1 MYPFLKKISTK
12 KKTVAFVL
20 SLMLLMTILEPQPV
34 QAEDGPLIEKI
45 TPGQV
50 SSAGGTAIEI
60 EGTGLGS
67 TTLVTI
73 GDRSAEI
80 VSVES
85 DQVKVVAPYGDI
97 GSTTLKL
104 VRSDGKSAE
113 ATITYRESNPEIS
126 NVEPGYGPVRGG
138 TEVTIEGKELDY
150 RTYEDGSYG
159 IHVLFGG
166 EPATVLQVEEERE
179 ESKVKVRLRV
189 RLPEGSVGE
198 AKVTVINPDK
208 KQAVWSSEFSYYVSP
223 YMESITPNL
232 GPTGGGTLVE
242 IRGEHLGSTKKLF
255 FGGKEPLVST
265 DKPKEDLA
273 NGEYCI
279 PDGNTIYVRT
289 PGGQWEV
296 DVKIES
302 EPEAGKI
309 IPSVMKAGFQ
319 YRDDYLTPTVERVE
333 PNAGSIAGG
342 YEVTIKGQDF
352 ISGAEVYVGQIKAD
366 VLIVRGTEI
375 EIKMPPAPNSQDG
388 WYPVT
393 VKNPSPHGEFTYPY
407 GFLYQKEEKQL
418 ILNDV
423 SPSEGPMGETT
434 KVVLHGLNFQQDAE
448 VNVYF
453 GSENRKGTDA
463 KRLSPMEIEVLAP
476 IFLSDELE
484 VPVTVILEVIK
495 TEKKAENN
503 EEESITVVELA
514 ELRGGFTYYQPVPV
528 PEFVTTVQG
537 KEILPIHN
545 PETENNEGPVAGG
558 VPVEIYARKLRSNFK
573 VYFGSEISVEG
584 LAQVDKVEIL
594 EGEEGV
600 SKVTVVLPEAPEG
613 KEGAARVWLVNPS
626 AKEGRKPGIAYR
638 EYGFVYRGNNMEL
651 SSIRPTEGLI
661 SGGDVIEIVGT
672 NIAWTDHVNKK
683 QLLLDKI
690 DIYFEDNQGR
700 AVVTDGKNIEV
711 RPSGEEILRFILPQ
725 STPGYKNVTVKNPF
739 GERTL
744 QRAFEYKPIPGEVSI
759 EEVSSLVGTTKGG
772 TELVIKGEG
781 FEEGDTVLIG
791 NRPVQNL
798 KVTLEQLGEP
808 NGEEGLKYRTVI
820 TCTVPANEPG
830 AYPIR
835 VIKKSGGNED
845 TYHYRYIYVSAP
857 EITSLSPS
865 SGTADGGTWV
875 VVKGKGFLS
884 REQVEKYI
892 DEENEK
898 IEQENEKR
906 QHEDSIPKYEVS
918 DLAVS
923 LWYKDGKTLTEIEA
937 EEVEFI
943 SATEI
948 AFKTP
953 WMPEKDRE
961 TSVHVEAIN
970 PDAVLA
976 SEAVT
981 WGRAYKEDGF
991 TYKVPQLS
999 RPVIDEIEPDKG
1011 PLSGGTKVLLK
1022 GTNFREDTT
1031 VYFKWKQAAQVARK
1045 GYDQMEV
1052 VTPPAPADWVGE
1064 EIDVVAVNTI
1074 DGGQSDAIPF
1084 HYVYPRTRPEFR
1096 SIVPNQGSVD
1106 GGTLVTIRGYDFGN
1120 IEEVE
1125 SDEPEDEDGNGNGI
1139 ETNETKDE
1147 DGNGTDEETKTKLVP
1162 PTVYFGNEKVAADDV
1177 ELNPERTILRV
1188 KTPPHVPGTVD
1199 VRIMNPDSATVT
1211 ANNAYTYRYVT
1222 TEPRIQSVEPKQG
1235 RASGGTP
1242 VVIAGSGFS
1251 TGAKVYFNDQAARVD
1266 TAKSSE
1272 TTLFV
1277 YSPPGKVGEKADITV
1292 LNPDGASDTVTEAF
1306 SYIRDPQ
1313 LQPRITQV
1321 IPNKGPVTGGILV
1334 DIWGVNLKH
1343 KPDHQLTVLLGH
1355 QPVSI
1360 VDWSPD
1366 PDQDKASQGYMQSIQ
1381 IEVPPAE
1388 KPGPVDVSVIN
1399 ADGGVFTV
1407 PGGFTYTEVTEPI
1420 EIDSIVPSKGPYLV
1434 TIPAQ
1439 INGSGFLSGAKVFL
1453 GGQEIAGCE
1462 VINQGTAV
1470 TLTIPAAPKREED
1483 LSLDVVVMNPNGA
1496 TARLKDGFT
1505 YVAEP
1510 KSKPSI
1516 EQMVPNSGRTSGG
1529 TPVVVHGQG
1538 FADRISAGGPQEAPA
1553 LFFGDRL
1560 AAKTTFLSVEQ
1571 LAAITPPGPVG
1582 PVNVTVI
1589 NPDGA
1594 MAKLISGFIYEDKPG
1609 PVITSIN
1616 PTHGPSAGGTNVVIA
1631 GSQFDLGIEVLF
1643 GAAPVRSVQ
1652 RKSDTELV
1660 VVTPEGDL
1668 GAVDVTVTNPDG
1680 SSYTLPDAFT
1690 YVGPPKP
1697 PEGLEARAVSAN
1709 SIELRWLPAIGAA
1722 SYEIYA
1728 GESRSDQYFLAS
1740 ASGKTYGVAEPKADE
1755 PMVLYYYAQ
1764 DLEPDTRYYFSVR
1777 AVNKDGV
1784 SDQTWTASARTLKR
1798 SYTEPEFV
1806 PAATDFTIAGGG
1818 ASGAVIIIPP
1828 AVLKN
1833 SRIRLDLMKPEHEN
1847 TRSFTIVVPAAEAD
1861 RDSTI
1866 YLAAPKLK
1874 LELPIRA
1881 VNSVEVRSL
1890 SQREREQASIY
1901 VTVEEAWGSEAT
1913 GLLRRLPAGRVVATP
1928 IYRLSAR
1935 LSSGG
1940 REKELAWLNE
1950 RVTLTTS
1957 FDFAQASWQQP
1968 TLYYFD
1974 PTRDSWTA
1982 AGYFTTWSADAVL
1995 DRPGFWVVLSQ
2006 PM

>member
-34 QAEDGPLIEKI
+34 QAEGDKATITEAYRLDSESEDKDRTVPTFGGCYVVVEGEHFKAGLELLIGNKPAQNIRVDSSQRI
-45 TPGQV
+45 TAIAPRDDTIGGKEITVINPHEQPASLP
-50 SSAGGTAIEI
+50 SSANTTLQYRKSKPEITSIDPNYGSTAGGTRVTIRGKEFDNWDTHVEMGQGFAEVTSVSDDHTTLVI
-60 EGTGLGS
+60 GTPKGNVGHSNITITNPDGS
-67 TTLVTI
+67 TTTRKEGFEYIITPTI
-73 GDRSAEI
+73 SHI
-80 VSVES
+80 M
-85 DQVKVVAPYGDI
+85 P
-97 GSTTLKL
+97 TF
-104 VRSDGKSAE
+104 
-113 ATITYRESNPEIS
+113 
-126 NVEPGYGPVRGG
+126 GPTSGG
-138 TEVTIEGKELDY
+138 TEVTIRGTNFPQNVGVRIAGQDADIIEGHTDTVVIIMTPEGPFGPVDVEVYDKDNPQKSVT
-150 RTYEDGSYG
+150 RSNGFTYKQETSAPTIADIVPNVGD
-159 IHVLFGG
+159 VKGG
-166 EPATVLQVEEERE
+166 EEIVITGSDFLDGDENNPIRVLIDGRDCARVDVDSANRIRAITPAGQAGWRPVE
-179 ESKVKVRLRV
+179 
-189 RLPEGSVGE
+189 
-198 AKVTVINPDK
+198 VINPDGGKVRINYGFQYKIPDKLLLITGVTPNRGPVDEK
-208 KQAVWSSEFSYYVSP
+208 KRVVISGANFLDSGEEPGDVDVEVSFGGRPGGKPVVVVDGEGHQTINVTTPLGGALGPQTVQVLITREVTNEDGSLIIITESAELPNGYTYEPPKKTLVVNKVVNPETETAEGPLDGGVVVYIYGYHFEARQELLPEVCFGENEAVVLEVDIVKDP
-223 YMESITPNL
+223 DDEEESIPLMYIKAAIPPAKAPGMVSVRVVNPPLEGEETRSEGVLEKGFNYRGNLLHLEAVTPAY
-232 GPTGGGTLVE
+232 GPIGGGTLIE
-242 IRGEHLGSTKKLF
+242 ITGKNFDWSQNKRIREEKTK
-255 FGGKEPLVST
+255 
-265 DKPKEDLA
+265 
-273 NGEYCI
+273 
-279 PDGNTIYVRT
+279 
-289 PGGQWEV
+289 
-296 DVKIES
+296 
-302 EPEAGKI
+302 
-309 IPSVMKAGFQ
+309 
-319 YRDDYLTPTVERVE
+319 
-333 PNAGSIAGG
+333 
-342 YEVTIKGQDF
+342 
-352 ISGAEVYVGQIKAD
+352 VYVGQETAEI
-366 VLIVRGTEI
+366 RSI
-375 EIKMPPAPNSQDG
+375 EI
-388 WYPVT
+388 
-393 VKNPSPHGEFTYPY
+393 
-407 GFLYQKEEKQL
+407 
-418 ILNDV
+418 
-423 SPSEGPMGETT
+423 
-434 KVVLHGLNFQQDAE
+434 
-448 VNVYF
+448 
-453 GSENRKGTDA
+453 
-463 KRLSPMEIEVLAP
+463 
-476 IFLSDELE
+476 
-484 VPVTVILEVIK
+484 
-495 TEKKAENN
+495 
-503 EEESITVVELA
+503 
-514 ELRGGFTYYQPVPV
+514 
-528 PEFVTTVQG
+528 
-537 KEILPIHN
+537 
-545 PETENNEGPVAGG
+545 
-558 VPVEIYARKLRSNFK
+558 
-573 VYFGSEISVEG
+573 
-584 LAQVDKVEIL
+584 
-594 EGEEGV
+594 
-600 SKVTVVLPEAPEG
+600 SKVGMDAIWAITPEG
-613 KEGAARVWLVNPS
+613 KVGPQDIRVS
-626 AKEGRKPGIAYR
+626 
-638 EYGFVYRGNNMEL
+638 
-651 SSIRPTEGLI
+651 
-661 SGGDVIEIVGT
+661 
-672 NIAWTDHVNKK
+672 
-683 QLLLDKI
+683 
-690 DIYFEDNQGR
+690 
-700 AVVTDGKNIEV
+700 
-711 RPSGEEILRFILPQ
+711 
-725 STPGYKNVTVKNPF
+725 NPF
-739 GERTL
+739 GEVVIKG
-744 QRAFEYKPIPGEVSI
+744 AFSYYDKLSQPKI
-759 EEVSSLVGTTKGG
+759 EKIEPHFASSKGGTVLTLVGTEVTSGVKVYVGNNPA
-772 TELVIKGEG
+772 LQVDVINLLDDKGEPVRD
-781 FEEGDTVLIG
+781 EESGLPKKRITCLV
-791 NRPVQNL
+791 PA
-798 KVTLEQLGEP
+798 GEP
-808 NGEEGLKYRTVI
+808 G
-820 TCTVPANEPG
+820 PAQ
-830 AYPIR
+830 IR
-835 VIKKSGGNED
+835 VVNTDGGECTID
-845 TYHYRYIYVSAP
+845 GQFIYLSAP
-857 EITSLSPS
+857 EITSVNPV
-865 SGTADGGTWV
+865 SGTVEGGTWV
-875 VVKGKGFLS
+875 VLRGKGFLDAKTVT
-884 REQVEKYI
+884 EYAYYLPDELKPEDLTLQVKFSTAGF
-892 DEENEK
+892 N
-898 IEQENEKR
+898 QEAG
-906 QHEDSIPKYEVS
+906 QVVFLSPTEV
-918 DLAVS
+918 AV
-923 LWYKDGKTLTEIEA
+923 
-937 EEVEFI
+937 
-943 SATEI
+943 
-948 AFKTP
+948 KTP
-953 WMPEKDRE
+953 AGPYVDKNAEVDIE
-961 TSVHVEAIN
+961 FIN
-970 PDAVLA
+970 PDALLD
-976 SEAVT
+976 SGGRS
-981 WGRAYKEDGF
+981 GRAFGPKGYE
-991 TYKVPQLS
+991 YRVPTS
-999 RPVIDEIEPDKG
+999 RPEIKSLDPTFG
-1011 PLSGGTKVLLK
+1011 PVEGGTKVVIT
-1022 GTNFREDTT
+1022 GSDFREDAS
-1031 VYFKWKQAAQVARK
+1031 VFFKWKPSAKVTRID
-1045 GYDQMEV
+1045 YNTLEV
-1052 VTPPAPADWVGE
+1052 ITPPVPANWVDEKDGV
-1064 EIDVVAVNTI
+1064 DVIVINTQ
-1074 DGGQSDAIPF
+1074 DGGQSQSGKF

-1106 GGTLVTIRGYDFGN
+1106 GGTLVIIRGYDFGN

-1139 ETNETKDE
+1139 EPNETKDE
-1147 DGNGTDEETKTKLVP
+1147 DGNGTDEETKTKLVL
-1162 PTVYFGNEKVAADDV
+1162 PTIYFGNEKVAANDV

-1188 KTPPHVPGTVD
+1188 KTPPHAPGTVD

-1277 YSPPGKVGEKADITV
+1277 YSPPGKVGEKADIAV

-1343 KPDHQLTVLLGH
+1343 KQDHQLTVLLGH

-1360 VDWSPD
+1360 VDWFPD
-1366 PDQDKASQGYMQSIQ
+1366 PDQDKASQGYMQRVQ

-1388 KPGPVDVSVIN
+1388 KPGPVDVSAIN

-1420 EIDSIVPSKGPYLV
+1420 EIDSIVPSMGPYLV

-1470 TLTIPAAPKREED
+1470 ALAIPAAPKREED

-1516 EQMVPNSGRTSGG
+1516 EQVVPNSGRTSGG

-1538 FADRISAGGPQEAPA
+1538 FVDRILADGPQEAPA

-1950 RVTLTTS
+1950 RVALTTS